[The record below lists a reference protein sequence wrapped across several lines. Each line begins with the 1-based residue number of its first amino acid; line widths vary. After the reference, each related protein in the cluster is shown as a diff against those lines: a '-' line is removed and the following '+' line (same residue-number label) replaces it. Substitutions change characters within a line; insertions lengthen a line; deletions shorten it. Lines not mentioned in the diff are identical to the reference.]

1 MRIILRYFTSGE
13 SHGKAL
19 IGIIEGF
26 PSNVHIDVEKIN
38 SLLKERQKGY
48 GRGERMKIESDEIE
62 IISGLRNSKT
72 LGSPISFMIK
82 NKDYENWKEFMDPI
96 KCDVNKRKVLKPRP
110 GHADLSGII
119 KYNFNDCR
127 NVLERSSARETALRV
142 AIGGFC
148 VQFLENFNIQSG
160 SHVVSI
166 GNVENFNTYSFEEI
180 KESYKFDLRCLD
192 EKTRNNMI
200 SLIDECKKRGDTLGG
215 SYEVRIKNV
224 PIGLGSYVQ
233 YYRKLDSLLAGALM
247 SINSMKAIEF
257 GEGIETSKSFG
268 SISHD
273 EIFYKDEKY
282 FRETNKSGG
291 IEGGMSNGEEI
302 IIRCYHKPIPTL
314 YNPMRT
320 VNIETKESDFANVER
335 SDVTV
340 VPSASIIGESVAMT
354 VICQEFLRKF
364 SGDSLE
370 EVIRNWKK

>member
-62 IISGLRNSKT
+62 IISGLRNSNT

-119 KYNFNDCR
+119 KYNFDDCR

-192 EKTRNNMI
+192 EKTRNNMT

-215 SYEVRIKNV
+215 SYEV
-224 PIGLGSYVQ
+224 
-233 YYRKLDSLLAGALM
+233 
-247 SINSMKAIEF
+247 
-257 GEGIETSKSFG
+257 
-268 SISHD
+268 
-273 EIFYKDEKY
+273 
-282 FRETNKSGG
+282 
-291 IEGGMSNGEEI
+291 
-302 IIRCYHKPIPTL
+302 
-314 YNPMRT
+314 
-320 VNIETKESDFANVER
+320 
-335 SDVTV
+335 
-340 VPSASIIGESVAMT
+340 
-354 VICQEFLRKF
+354 
-364 SGDSLE
+364 
-370 EVIRNWKK
+370 